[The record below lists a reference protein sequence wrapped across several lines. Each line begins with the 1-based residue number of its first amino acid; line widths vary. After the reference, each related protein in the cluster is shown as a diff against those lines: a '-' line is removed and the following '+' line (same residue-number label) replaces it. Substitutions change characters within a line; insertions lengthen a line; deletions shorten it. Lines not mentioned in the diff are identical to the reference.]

1 MHNGIILLCN
11 LILGLKK
18 GNFINETSGA
28 LKVDRK
34 LRGNKRCSQGGFST
48 QDFDHSGMVQYTM
61 FVKECNYKTSR
72 CLNR

>member
-34 LRGNKRCSQGGFST
+34 LRGNKR
-48 QDFDHSGMVQYTM
+48 
-61 FVKECNYKTSR
+61 
-72 CLNR
+72 